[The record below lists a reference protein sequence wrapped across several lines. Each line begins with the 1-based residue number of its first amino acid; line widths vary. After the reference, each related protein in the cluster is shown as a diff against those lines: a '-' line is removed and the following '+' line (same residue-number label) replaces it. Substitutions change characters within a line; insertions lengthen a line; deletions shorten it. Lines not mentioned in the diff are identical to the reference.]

1 MKFSA
6 VIVTLVLTLTSQASS
21 FTFQDSI
28 ELEKVYVSKN
38 ILPSKLMN
46 LYQPFT
52 NKRVRMIAGKK
63 SSWSDELRQRLRGMN
78 SYPSIK
84 F

>member
-6 VIVTLVLTLTSQASS
+6 VIVTLVLALTSQASS

-28 ELEKVYVSKN
+28 ELEKVYVSKK
-38 ILPSKLMN
+38 ILPSKL
-46 LYQPFT
+46 
-52 NKRVRMIAGKK
+52 NKRVRIIAGKK
-63 SSWSDELRQRLRGMN
+63 SSWSDELRQRLKGMK
-78 SYPSIK
+78 SYPPIK